1 MFVPLLD
8 PHIAIRHLNEE
19 IAKLETKILYS
30 WYEDDNIW
38 YNLRIQAMKDRIE
51 NYSKLTF

>member
-8 PHIAIRHLNEE
+8 PHIAIWHLNEE
-19 IAKLETKILYS
+19 IAKLEEKILYS

>member
-51 NYSKLTF
+51 QYKCAM